1 MKKGEW
7 RLSVRARICAIC
19 VCLLICNV
27 ARGDETADKLLV
39 DYGTRAK
46 SLQALTARIDLTW
59 QTPRQPLKRNT
70 GTIALLKPNYAL
82 INLSGDYPL
91 ITLASD
97 GKSRY
102 LLPDSSKYTI
112 GNADANGKNID
123 TPWWALPVRFFFT
136 QDVKPFGP
144 ESPNW
149 ISSRHAGSETIAQ
162 ETYTVVEISGDKP
175 MVYTARL
182 YFDRNQL
189 LRRTVVKF
197 GDGNEAATFTAQL
210 DDVKTP
216 SRLRSATFKFKPPAT
231 AKLDTGAESRMLAIG
246 DPGPNFSLPTPD
258 GKLLE
263 LTTLRQT
270 NKATL
275 INFWYLACPPCRE
288 EFSFFQRLY
297 NDLKEQGFTIVAI
310 NALDQAA
317 DVKTYIRQTHISFPI
332 VMGKDANTLA
342 SYRIETYPST
352 YLLNS
357 EGKVVY
363 KSVGIDQPGL
373 LRALKELGLQK

>member
-1 MKKGEW
+1 M
-7 RLSVRARICAIC
+7 RAGICAIC
-19 VCLLICNV
+19 VCLLFCNV
-27 ARGDETADKLLV
+27 ARGDEMVDKLLA
-39 DYGTRAK
+39 DYSTRAK
-46 SLQALTARIDLTW
+46 SLQTLTARIDLTW
-59 QTPRQPLKRNT
+59 QTPGQPLKRNA

-112 GNADANGKNID
+112 ANADANGKNID

-144 ESPNW
+144 DSPSW
-149 ISSRHAGSETIAQ
+149 TSRRHAGSETIAQ
-162 ETYTVVEISGDKP
+162 ETYTVVEITGDKP
-175 MVYTARL
+175 MVYVAWL
-182 YFDRNQL
+182 YFDRSKL
-189 LRRTVVKF
+189 LRRTVVRF
-197 GDGNEAATFTAQL
+197 GDGDKAATFTAQL
-210 DDVKTP
+210 DEVKTP
-216 SRLRSATFKFKPPAT
+216 SRLRPAAFQFKPPAT
-231 AKLDTGAESRMLAIG
+231 AKLDTGAESRMLAVG
-246 DPGPNFSLPTPD
+246 DTGPDFSLPTPD
-258 GKLLE
+258 GKLLD
-263 LTTLRQT
+263 LSTVRQSK
-270 NKATL
+270 KATL

-288 EFSFFQRLY
+288 EFSLFQRLY
-297 NDLKEQGFTIVAI
+297 NELNDQGFTIVAI
-310 NALDQAA
+310 NGIDQAA
-317 DVKTYIRQTHISFPI
+317 DVKSYIRQTRISFPI
-332 VMGKDANTLA
+332 VMGKGGSTLEN
-342 SYRIETYPST
+342 YRIETYPST